1 MPQFTKDKNPMSEWK
16 TCGAFL
22 ALLFMALFGT
32 PVAWADE
39 KMNVLFIAVDDLR
52 PELAT
57 YGAQVQTPHFDKF
70 ASTGLRFDRA
80 YCQQAVCGASRLS
93 LLGGL
98 YPTKTNEQTF
108 HVQGWRQR
116 WPELITINQHFK
128 ANGFTT
134 VGLGKIYHGTGGGG
148 VDIENWD
155 RWLEPSAPLYA
166 LPENRAAHTR
176 AERKVIDRRDPA
188 KGPLTEMADVPDDAY
203 SDGLRAIEAA
213 RILKQFGETAS
224 DGGISQRPF
233 FLAVGLTKPHLPF
246 TAPKKYWDLYQR
258 EDFQMPMNLGIPPG
272 YPVYA
277 ANQQA
282 SEMSKYADFEGAG
295 PKDFSDELNKRL
307 LHGYAACTSYA
318 DANLGK
324 ILTALEESGLA
335 NKTIVVLWG
344 DHGWKLGDHSSWCK
358 HTNFECDTR
367 VPLMIRVP
375 GKHEGNGAAHSTSRL
390 VELIDLYPTLC
401 ELTGIGVP
409 AHCQG
414 RSFAALLD
422 DPQRGHRHAAYSSYP
437 ARSKGPEIG
446 HSIRFGGYRYTEWRN
461 AGNGS
466 RTGKR
471 VLTPISDDPGEVT
484 NVVDDPNHAEALKRA
499 EALLER
505 RIRQAL
511 GEVPPVRKVST
522 KGTTPQRLGKPPLK
536 EVARGKFQFGVG
548 TDLGV
553 FSRSEDLALLK
564 RHFDAVTPE
573 NCMKTSKVQPEEGR
587 FDFAAADRFMDLA
600 DEHRLEVVGHNLV
613 WSRPGT
619 TPAWFFKEDGQSVSR
634 ERLLERL
641 RTHIHTVVGRY
652 RGRIPS
658 WDVVNEALADSDDE
672 YLRQNE
678 WMDLLG
684 EDFIV
689 KAFQFAH
696 EADPDALLIYN
707 DYRCDQPGKLKK
719 LVRLL
724 ESVKSK
730 GAPIDVVGLQAH
742 YEYGMIPYEGI
753 ERALNEMRR
762 LGVQVVFSELDM
774 DVVTRIKWYID
785 GGKHRETMKDFDPYA
800 VSIPDEVLQGQAD
813 QYARL
818 FEIIERNADVVRR
831 VTFWN
836 LTDGQ
841 SWLNSWPWQR
851 TNYPLLF
858 ARDRSAKPAYPAVI
872 EAIRKN

>member
-1 MPQFTKDKNPMSEWK
+1 MVKSLMKQNATPAVLL
-16 TCGAFL
+16 AFIL
-22 ALLFMALFGT
+22 AALFTT
-32 PVAWADE
+32 PSWAQE

-57 YGAQVQTPHFDKF
+57 YGADVKTPYFDQF
-70 ASTGLRFDRA
+70 AATALRFDRA

-98 YPTKTNEQTF
+98 YPTRTKEQTF

-116 WPELITINQHFK
+116 WPDLITINQHFR
-128 ANGFTT
+128 ANAFTAI
-134 VGLGKIYHGTGGGG
+134 GLGKIYHGASGPG
-148 VDIENWD
+148 VDPKNWD
-155 RWLEPSAPLYA
+155 NWLEPSAPLYA
-166 LPENRAAHTR
+166 LPKNRTAHIRADSKAA
-176 AERKVIDRRDPA
+176 DRRDPA
-188 KGPLTEMADVPDDAY
+188 KGPLTEIADVPDDAY
-203 SDGLRAIEAA
+203 SDGLRAAEAG
-213 RILKQFGETAS
+213 RILKRFGKDATGSGAS
-224 DGGISQRPF
+224 LQPF

-258 EDFQMPMNLGIPPG
+258 EDFQMPGNRGIPPG

-282 SEMSKYADFEGAG
+282 SEMSKYSDFEGTG
-295 PKDFSDELNKRL
+295 PKDFSADLNRRL

-367 VPLMIRVP
+367 VPLIIRVP
-375 GKHEGNGAAHSTSRL
+375 GKQLGKDAVHSTSRL

-401 ELTGIGVP
+401 DLTGISVP

-414 RSFAALLD
+414 RSFASLFD
-422 DPQRGHRHAAYSSYP
+422 DPQRGHRYAAYSSYP
-437 ARSKGPEIG
+437 ARSKQPEIG
-446 HSIRFGGYRYTEWRN
+446 HSIRFGSYRYTEWRN

-466 RTGKR
+466 HTGKR
-471 VLTPISDDPGEVT
+471 VLTQIEDDPGEVT
-484 NVVDDPNHAEALKRA
+484 NVVDDPSHAEALTYA
-499 EALLER
+499 EELLEQ
-505 RIRQAL
+505 RIQQAL
-511 GEVPPVRKVST
+511 AKVSFPRAQTNQKNTLT
-522 KGTTPQRLGKPPLK
+522 KRRDDPPLK

-553 FSRSEDLALLK
+553 FQRPQDLTLLK
-564 RHFDAVTPE
+564 KHFDVVTPE

-587 FDFAAADRFMDLA
+587 FDFAAADQFMDLA
-600 DEHRLEVVGHNLV
+600 EEHGLEVVGHNLI

-619 TPAWFFKEDGQSVSR
+619 TPAWFFTENGEPVSR

-641 RTHIHTVVGRY
+641 RTHIHTLVGRY

-658 WDVVNEALADSDDE
+658 WDVVNEALADSDEE

-684 EDFIV
+684 EEFIV
-689 KAFQFAH
+689 KAYQYAR
-696 EADPDALLIYN
+696 EADPQALLIYN

-724 ESVKSK
+724 ESVKAK
-730 GAPIDVVGLQAH
+730 GCPIDVVGLQAH
-742 YEYGMIPYEGI
+742 YEYGMIPYKGI
-753 ERALNEMRR
+753 EHALQEMKR
-762 LGVQVVFSELDM
+762 LGIQVVFSELDM
-774 DVVTRIKWYID
+774 DVVTRIKWYVD
-785 GGKHRETMKDFDPYA
+785 GGKYRESMEKYDPYA
-800 VSIPDEVLQGQAD
+800 DGIPDSVLQSQAD
-813 QYARL
+813 QYAKL
-818 FEIIERNADVVRR
+818 FRIIERNNDAVRR

-836 LTDGQ
+836 LNDGQ
-841 SWLNSWPWQR
+841 SWLNYWPWTR

-858 ARDRSAKPAYPAVI
+858 ARDRSAKPAYTAVI
-872 EAIRKN
+872 QAVSEN

>member
-1 MPQFTKDKNPMSEWK
+1 MNKNK
-16 TCGAFL
+16 TLGFYLTLIFSASFISPAGAQ
-22 ALLFMALFGT
+22 
-32 PVAWADE
+32 E

-57 YGAQVQTPHFDKF
+57 YGANVKTPHFDRF
-70 ASTGLRFDRA
+70 ASTALRFDRA

-98 YPTKTNEQTF
+98 YPTRTKEQTF
-108 HVQGWRQR
+108 HVEGWRQR
-116 WPELITINQHFK
+116 WPELITINQHYK

-134 VGLGKIYHGTGGGG
+134 IGLGKIYHGAGGPG
-148 VDIENWD
+148 VDPQNWD

-166 LPENRAAHTR
+166 LPKNRTAHLR
-176 AERKVIDRRDPA
+176 ADSKVGNRRDPA
-188 KGPLTEMADVPDDAY
+188 KGPLTEIADVPDDAY
-203 SDGLRAIEAA
+203 SDGLRAAEAVK
-213 RILKQFGETAS
+213 ILKRFGEDVTGS
-224 DGGISQRPF
+224 RNSSPPF

-258 EDFQMPMNLGIPPG
+258 EDFQMPPNKGIPPG

-277 ANQQA
+277 ANQKA
-282 SEMSKYADFEGAG
+282 SEMSKYSDYEGSG
-295 PKDFSDELNKRL
+295 PQDFSDDLNRRL

-318 DANLGK
+318 DANLGR
-324 ILTALEESGLA
+324 ILVALEKSGLA
-335 NKTIVVLWG
+335 DKTIVVLWG

-367 VPLMIRVP
+367 VPLIIRVP
-375 GKHEGNGAAHSTSRL
+375 GKHKGNEAIHSTSRL

-401 ELTGIGVP
+401 DLTGISVP

-414 RSFAALLD
+414 RSFAALFD
-422 DPQRGHRHAAYSSYP
+422 DPQRGHRYAAYSSYP
-437 ARSKGPEIG
+437 ARSKNLEVG
-446 HSIRFGGYRYTEWRN
+446 HSIRFGDYRYTEWRN
-461 AGNGS
+461 AENGS

-471 VLTPISDDPGEVT
+471 VLTSIKDDPGEVT
-484 NVVDDPNHAEALKRA
+484 NVVDDPRHTEALKRA
-499 EALLER
+499 EELLER
-505 RIRQAL
+505 RIQQAL
-511 GEVPPVRKVST
+511 GKVLPVLKVST
-522 KGTTPQRLGKPPLK
+522 KDTTARRLDQPPLK
-536 EVARGKFQFGVG
+536 EATRGKFQFGVG

-553 FSRSEDLALLK
+553 FHRSEDLALLK
-564 RHFDAVTPE
+564 RHFGVVTPE
-573 NCMKTSKVQPEEGR
+573 NCMKTSKVQSAEGQ
-587 FDFAAADRFMDLA
+587 FDFTSADQFMELA
-600 DEHRLEVVGHNLV
+600 DKHGLEVVGHNLV

-619 TPAWFFKEDGQSVSR
+619 TPAWFFKEDDKPVSR
-634 ERLLERL
+634 EKLLERL

-658 WDVVNEALADSDDE
+658 WDVVNEALADSDEE

-684 EDFIV
+684 EEFIV
-689 KAFQFAH
+689 KAYQYAR

-724 ESVKSK
+724 ESVKAK
-730 GAPIDVVGLQAH
+730 GGPIDVVGLQAH
-742 YEYGMIPYEGI
+742 YEYGMIPYAGI
-753 ERALNEMRR
+753 EHALQEMRR

-774 DVVTRIKWYID
+774 DVVTRIKWYTD
-785 GGKHRETMKDFDPYA
+785 GGKHQEALKDYDPYRNG
-800 VSIPDEVLQGQAD
+800 IPDSVLQSQAD

-818 FEIIERNADVVRR
+818 FRIIERNSDVVRR

-836 LTDGQ
+836 LNDGQ
-841 SWLNSWPWQR
+841 SWLNYWPWHR

-858 ARDRSAKPAYPAVI
+858 ARDRSAKPAFAAVI
-872 EAIRKN
+872 DAVSGSSTP